1 MNTKI
6 RRLPDSELEVMQVLW
21 ELDAPATRSEV
32 EAVLKDRH
40 PMAQTTLLTLL
51 SRLAKKGFVSIE
63 KKRAGQRLCPAG
75 GEAGLSCSS
84 KQPVL

>member
-1 MNTKI
+1 ML
-6 RRLPDSELEVMQVLW
+6 RRRGQ
-21 ELDAPATRSEV
+21 V

-63 KKRAGQRLCPAG
+63 KKGGAAFMPAG